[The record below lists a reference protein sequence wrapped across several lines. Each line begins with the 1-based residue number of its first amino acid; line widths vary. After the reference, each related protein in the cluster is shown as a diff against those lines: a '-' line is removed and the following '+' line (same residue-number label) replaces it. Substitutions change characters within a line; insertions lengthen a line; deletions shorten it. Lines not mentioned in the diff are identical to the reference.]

1 MRWVKKGRVFG
12 IDGDLGWMRSH
23 AQIPTVLPMG
33 DRLRVYFASR
43 PRPDLSL
50 TGIVDLDAED
60 PNRIIEVHPDP
71 VLDVGPP
78 GSFDVHGIMPQYV
91 CRNGD
96 EVWLYYGG
104 WSRRV
109 EVPYSNWTG
118 LAVSDDDGITF
129 RKAFPG
135 PVIDRTP
142 HEIYSATG
150 CYILREDDLWHA
162 WYASG
167 TDWLDVDGRLE
178 ELYVIK
184 HASSTDGVNWDR
196 ENRQLLP
203 PGPEPEPT
211 HRPTVIEVDG
221 AYHMWFCRRRVRD
234 FRGGAGAY
242 RIGYARSTDLH
253 HWERDD
259 ASAGID
265 VSESGWDSTMMAYPY
280 VVKVGDDHLM
290 FYNGN
295 DFGQS
300 GFGCAVLESS

>member
-1 MRWVKKGRVFG
+1 
-12 IDGDLGWMRSH
+12 
-23 AQIPTVLPMG
+23 
-33 DRLRVYFASR
+33 
-43 PRPDLSL
+43 
-50 TGIVDLDAED
+50 
-60 PNRIIEVHPDP
+60 
-71 VLDVGPP
+71 
-78 GSFDVHGIMPQYV
+78 
-91 CRNGD
+91 
-96 EVWLYYGG
+96 
-104 WSRRV
+104 
-109 EVPYSNWTG
+109 
-118 LAVSDDDGITF
+118 
-129 RKAFPG
+129 
-135 PVIDRTP
+135 
-142 HEIYSATG
+142 
-150 CYILREDDLWHA
+150 
-162 WYASG
+162 
-167 TDWLDVDGRLE
+167 
-178 ELYVIK
+178 
-184 HASSTDGVNWDR
+184 
-196 ENRQLLP
+196 
-203 PGPEPEPT
+203 